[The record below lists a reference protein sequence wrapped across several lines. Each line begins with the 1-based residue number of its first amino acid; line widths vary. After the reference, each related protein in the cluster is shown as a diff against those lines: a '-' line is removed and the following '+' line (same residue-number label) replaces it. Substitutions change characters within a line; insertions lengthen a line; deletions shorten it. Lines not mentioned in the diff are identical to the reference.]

1 MDFRIISI
9 GALSAHPLWGEK
21 SPARPGHATTTLIT
35 SGDARIIVDPG
46 LSPAALGPRL
56 LERANLRP
64 RDITHVFLTRFAPEV
79 RRGITLFENAEWL
92 IHETE
97 REAVGVPIA
106 AALRDMASRDD
117 GPGDDSLRDTLQEEI
132 AILSRCKPAPD
143 STAERV
149 DLFPLPGISPG
160 TCGLLLEGTRA
171 TTLVCGDAVPT
182 WEHLSEGKILQSA
195 ADVDAARAS
204 LEEAIEIADLLVL
217 GRDNLAVN
225 PTKRP
230 F

>member
-9 GALSAHPLWGEK
+9 GTLSAHPLWGEK
-21 SPARPGHATTTLIT
+21 SPVRPGHATTTLIT
-35 SGDARIIVDPG
+35 SGTARIIVDPG
-46 LSPAALGPRL
+46 SSPQVLSGKL

-117 GPGDDSLRDTLQEEI
+117 GPVDESLRETLQEEI
-132 AILSRCKPAPD
+132 AVLSRCKPVSETLAD
-143 STAERV
+143 RV
-149 DLFPLPGISPG
+149 DIFPLPGVSPG
-160 TCGLLLEGTRA
+160 LCGLLLEGTRQ
-171 TTLVCGDAVPT
+171 TILVCGDAVPT
-182 WEHLSEGKILQSA
+182 WEHLIEGKILQSA
-195 ADVDAARAS
+195 ADVDQARTS
-204 LEEAIEIADLLVL
+204 FEEAIEIADLLIL
-217 GRDNLAVN
+217 GRDNVVVN